1 METDSMPSRTL
12 PPINGA
18 TPPRSSSDRG
28 KSGVLSAPAQVDQ
41 EEYVFAKA
49 GAQRSATMIQVL
61 ALAGAALCIALA
73 ALLQNPINEQRKEL
87 DLVLQSNIYQG
98 LPPKYAWVSAAGG
111 TFRGVAAN
119 ILWMRADKLKQEG
132 KHYELHQLA
141 KWICTLQPRF
151 AAVWSF
157 QAWNMS
163 YNISVATHTTQ
174 ERWQWVYNG
183 IRLLRDEGIPNNER
197 VIGLYHQLAWTYF
210 HKVGE
215 RLDDYHLKYKR
226 IWATT
231 MEVLLGTPPTHLP
244 AQEQVDHFKPV
255 AEAPRRLED
264 LFERQPGTRALVDQ
278 LSGIGIDVEATTR
291 PINLFHPLEL
301 DFFKPFTAYT
311 IEQRVS
317 RYRKQPL
324 QPAERDAKL
333 YAFFESAEQADLDAL
348 LAYLRAKVLREQYKM
363 DPAFMLE
370 MTTRLGPDEPVPIDW
385 RTPWAHAMYWGM
397 YGTEQ
402 GRLRKNLDEFHLLN
416 TDRIVLFSLGALARQ
431 GDYIL
436 RPNLEQYEESFL
448 DMRPDWRYVEC
459 VHQTSLELGRRYA
472 EEGEDL
478 KNTAGEWF
486 RDYHINTLHSLLVGL
501 FFSGHKEQAQ
511 KYYEYLAVNYPD
523 QFTGETKEQYFNF
536 RDFIQQ
542 QIKDMADSY
551 HEVNMLIHSLLQ
563 TAYMELVNGRHHEYT
578 ARGTEAFTLYQTYQR
593 DRADD
598 PEGRRTLPPW
608 EQMQADALAG
618 FILDPSQPIE
628 LGFVAWN
635 RETNDRVK
643 RRCYD
648 DLRQVLEERY
658 ARSDLDINKAFP
670 PPPGMEEWR
679 ASRPVETPE
688 DLSRKAAE
696 ERKERQRQ
704 QR

>member
-12 PPINGA
+12 PPIDGA
-18 TPPRSSSDRG
+18 APPLSSSDRRG
-28 KSGVLSAPAQVDQ
+28 GGVLSTPSEVEQ
-41 EEYVFAKA
+41 EEYVFAKVD
-49 GAQRSATMIQVL
+49 AQRSATMIQVL
-61 ALAGAALCIALA
+61 ALAGAALCITLA
-73 ALLQNPINEQRKEL
+73 ALLQNPINQQRKEL
-87 DLVLQSNIYQG
+87 DLVLQSDIYQG

-119 ILWMRADKLKQEG
+119 ILWMRAEELKQEG
-132 KHYELHQLA
+132 KRYELHQLA

-197 VIGLYHQLAWTYF
+197 VVGLYHQLAWTYF

-244 AQEQVDHFKPV
+244 AQEQVDYFKPV
-255 AEAPRRLED
+255 AEAPERLED
-264 LFERQPGTRALVDQ
+264 LFEQQPGTRALVEQ
-278 LSGIGIDVEATTR
+278 LSDIGIDVQSTTK
-291 PINLFHPLEL
+291 PVNLFHPLEL
-301 DFFKPFTAYT
+301 NFFKPFTAYT

-317 RYRKQPL
+317 QYRKQPR
-324 QPAERDAKL
+324 QPSEQDAKL
-333 YAFFESAEQADLDAL
+333 YAFFDSAEQADLDAL

-370 MTTRLGPDEPVPIDW
+370 MTTKLGLDEPVPIDW

-436 RPNLEQYEESFL
+436 RPNLDQYEESFL
-448 DMRPDWRYVEC
+448 DLRPDWRYVEC

-501 FFSGHKEQAQ
+501 FFSGHTEQAQ
-511 KYYEYLAVNYPD
+511 KYYEYLAINYPD
-523 QFTGETKEQYFNF
+523 QFTGQTKEQYFNF
-536 RDFIQQ
+536 RDFVQQ

-551 HEVNMLIHSLLQ
+551 HEINMLIHSLLS

-578 ARGTEAFTLYQTYQR
+578 ARGNEAFTLYQSYQR

-598 PEGRRTLPPW
+598 REGRRTLPPW

-618 FILDPSQPIE
+618 FIVDPSQPIE
-628 LGFVAWN
+628 LGFMAWN
-635 RETNDRVK
+635 REVNDRVK

-670 PPPGMEEWR
+670 PPSGMEEWR

-688 DLSRKAAE
+688 ELSQKAAE